1 MSRDDPQNVRFMNL
15 DWLKSHDISIDRSNY
30 DLIYTAPLR
39 ESGTVPE
46 QLEKLYEQFNLQKPA
61 DFHSPS
67 MSVSDIVAIKQDG
80 KVSCHYCDSVGFT
93 QIPGFLPENP
103 LKNVEMAVE
112 DDYGMIDGI
121 INNGAKEPTVQS
133 WNSRP
138 AAVSPFPSWIWLPLP
153 IGRNGKRKSPSW
165 SS

>member
-1 MSRDDPQNVRFMNL
+1 MNL
-15 DWLKSHDISIDRSNY
+15 DWLKSHDISIERSNY

-39 ESGTVPE
+39 ESGTVSE

-93 QIPGFLPENP
+93 QILS
-103 LKNVEMAVE
+103 L
-112 DDYGMIDGI
+112 IHI
-121 INNGAKEPTVQS
+121 
-133 WNSRP
+133 
-138 AAVSPFPSWIWLPLP
+138 
-153 IGRNGKRKSPSW
+153 
-165 SS
+165 